1 VRRWELHSVM
11 PQWLTLSYLYDTSTL
26 RVRQTEA
33 SFASFE
39 RALAR
44 SNLQPATPAFGHRW
58 WTRRGSLPWLEAVA
72 PVAPRALPPEGRQ
85 GSRRRRVAA
94 PLAVLQRRPGDAT
107 PVAPSSRRDPPARP
121 LPPHSVLSDR
131 RPWPWPQLF

>member
-1 VRRWELHSVM
+1 M

-72 PVAPRALPPEGRQ
+72 PVAPRAVPPARGPRR
-85 GSRRRRVAA
+85 RRRRVAA
-94 PLAVLQRRPGDAT
+94 PLAVRQRSPGHAAT
-107 PVAPSSRRDPPARP
+107 VAASSRRDRRAWR
-121 LPPHSVLSDR
+121 LPRCSVLSDR